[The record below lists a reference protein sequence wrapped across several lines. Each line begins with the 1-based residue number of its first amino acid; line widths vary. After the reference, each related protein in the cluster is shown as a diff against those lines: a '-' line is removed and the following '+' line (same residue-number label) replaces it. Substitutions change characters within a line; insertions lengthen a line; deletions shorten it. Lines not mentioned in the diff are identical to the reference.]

1 MDMRAIN
8 PAVIAEYRRSR
19 GRLSGDMAA
28 LPVLLLTTTGRRTGE
43 RHTTP
48 LGYVE
53 DDGRYVVAASAGGAP
68 SDPDWYRNLV
78 ASPRVT
84 VEAGPDAWAAVATVA
99 DGPDRVHLFDR
110 LAATLPG
117 MADYAATAG
126 REIPVVVLTRGEAD
140 G

>member
-8 PAVIAEYRRSR
+8 PGVITEYRRSG
-19 GRLSGDMAA
+19 GRLSGERAG

-43 RHTTP
+43 PHTTP

-53 DDGRYVVAASAGGAP
+53 DEGRHVVAASAGGAP

-78 ASPRVT
+78 ASPRVSIE
-84 VEAGPDAWAAVATVA
+84 VGAGAWAAVATIAVE
-99 DGPDRVHLFDR
+99 PDRQHLFDR
-110 LAATLPG
+110 LASTLPG
-117 MADYAATAG
+117 MSDYATAAG
-126 REIPVVVLTRGEAD
+126 REIPVVVLSRERAG